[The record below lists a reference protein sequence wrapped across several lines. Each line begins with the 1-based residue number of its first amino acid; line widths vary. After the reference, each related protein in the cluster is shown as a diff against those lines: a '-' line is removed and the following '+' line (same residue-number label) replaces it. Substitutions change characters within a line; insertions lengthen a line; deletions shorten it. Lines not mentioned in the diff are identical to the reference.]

1 MKKSNLKAISFFLLI
16 AMVVSLLSVNIFAE
30 PVVYDISANSDGSLT
45 ATYDSTTYTLTI
57 SGTGEMKDYTQ
68 SNLVPYSSVSR
79 LIKEVVFEDNCSIS
93 SIGSYAFYDCTSL
106 SSINIPSTVE
116 AIGTKAFFY
125 TRNLSTFVL
134 NSNAITFYSD
144 SFGINYSGQNM
155 GSSVSSGKTATVPAS
170 EVYLIDTLTAFGF
183 EVQTTGDAP
192 TEEEKWASYPADA
205 VFEIGA
211 ENLSDVKAYVN
222 KHTGIANIIGTGA
235 IKDYTN
241 SSGSSTPL
249 SNIVSSITDLT
260 IGEGITRVGNYA
272 FYYYNS
278 YNALTK
284 LEKLSLPST
293 LESIGNMAFYNA
305 GNGTGNLVFP
315 KSLKTIGTDSFKIS
329 DFINV
334 SFEEG
339 SNLETIGSSAFY
351 ESTLNSIDL
360 PIGLKS
366 IGESA
371 FERTQKLTSI
381 VLPEGLETIGN
392 NAFYGSYI
400 KSVEIPSTVKSI
412 GQYAFRSAIY
422 VNNITIKATDYE
434 FDKFTFGDG
443 NNTIGISASNKVA
456 TVPASEV
463 YTIEA
468 LTALGYT
475 VSTTGTATEDDKWE
489 SYPTN
494 GTFEMGKENVSDI
507 IAYLNVYSGEL
518 VLRGQ
523 GDTGDYSSSTTPI
536 GTNLVYVRDVIVD
549 EGITRLGNYSLF
561 YGSLYN
567 YNLSLAETISL
578 PSTLKSIG
586 NYVFRNSGIAEV
598 VIPASVEFIG
608 SNAFYESGITTL
620 TFEEGSNLN
629 SIGSNAFYGTTKLT
643 SAILPEGLTSIGE
656 SAFNRS
662 YIKTVE
668 IPSTVTFIGENAFS
682 SAIYVKDITIKATDF
697 EYTSDIFG
705 SSSGYWM
712 GKSTSNKTATV
723 PAKEV
728 FLVDKL
734 TELGYIVSTTGK
746 EATEEDIYASFPS
759 DAIYEIGAET
769 PNNVVAYLNT
779 AKGTLDIVGTGATK
793 DYSNSV
799 PFGSNISSI
808 KNVTISE
815 GITYLGDS
823 LFYQTSPAYGLSSI
837 ESINLPSTLTGIGD
851 RTFGLL
857 GASSTYNSLVIPEGV
872 TSIGTYAFYESKINN
887 LVLPSTLTSIGR
899 MAFYDMTSKTITN
912 LSTETQTIGDGA
924 FDTTNNVYLYS
935 TNTAM
940 LTEAA
945 DMTTEENIHFLDE
958 PATSGVLEN
967 GIKWT
972 FDTET
977 GIITFDTSEATGT
990 ELPSYSAGSQPW
1002 YGASYAY
1009 GGVLG
1014 YDFGGVSSFG
1024 TGALGGL
1031 SYGSSSLTVYG
1042 SSDLSSAVGSALGS
1056 GYSVSYGG
1064 SSSTG
1069 GSTGGDIGG
1078 GSTGGDTSQ
1087 DPSIDTSETG
1097 IWIYVNDEEVDFP
1110 DVQPRVWFGEV
1121 YAPLRFI
1128 NQDLGATVLWDNDTR
1143 TATIQRTTD
1152 SGKKVEIKLTVGSSS
1167 MVVNGKEFTSDEIGM
1182 DATVLIEDGRLLLPG
1197 RAIVKAW
1204 DDVYFKKVY
1213 TATAYRDY
1221 YYYEDDGLGEEKL
1234 EDIEEIENFTETE
1247 VIITP
1252 DNEQE
1257 VLSNYGDTKILVNA
1271 ESTFFYTSTPILIP
1285 IYVDKTGDATI
1296 PTDLYIENKCA
1307 WGPVVVK
1314 NIEFIKANGWE
1325 VKAFDTFDFKNTL
1338 ADSKYIGLTI
1348 NEVVVEE
1355 DGSVDMNESLSSSI
1369 LYKSKKQLTFD
1380 AKIPAQRSA
1389 LKEICAGIIFTV
1401 DFDKVVE

>member
-30 PVVYDISANSDGSLT
+30 PITYDISENGDSSLT
-45 ATYDSTTYTLTI
+45 AVLDTTAYTLTI
-57 SGTGEMKDYTQ
+57 SGSGKMKNY
-68 SNLVPYSSVSR
+68 SNSSSVPWYSNR
-79 LIKEVVFEDNCSIS
+79 NYIKEVVFEEGCAIESIS
-93 SIGSYAFYDCTSL
+93 DYAFYECSALTGIEIPTTVTSIGKLAFYKNSKL
-106 SSINIPSTVE
+106 SN
-116 AIGTKAFFY
+116 
-125 TRNLSTFVL
+125 FVL
-134 NSNAITFYSD
+134 NSDNITFYSD
-144 SFGINYSGQNM
+144 TFGTNYASQNM
-155 GSSVSSGKTATVPAS
+155 GSGVSSGKTATVPAKQ
-170 EVYLIDTLTAFGF
+170 VYIIDTLTAFGY
-183 EVQTTGDAP
+183 EVSTTGDAP
-192 TEEEKWASYPADA
+192 TEEEKWNSYPTDA

-211 ENLSDVKAYVN
+211 ENSSDVKAYVN

-249 SNIVSSITDLT
+249 SNIVSSITDIT

-315 KSLKTIGTDSFKIS
+315 KSLKTIGTDSFKNS

-360 PIGLKS
+360 PIGLKT

-381 VLPEGLETIGN
+381 VLPEGLETIGES
-392 NAFYGSYI
+392 AFYGSYLKKI
-400 KSVEIPSTVKSI
+400 EIPTTVKSI
-412 GQYAFRSAIY
+412 GQYAFRNAVYI
-422 VNNITIKATDYE
+422 NDITIKATDYD
-434 FDKFTFGDG
+434 FDIFTFGDG
-443 NNTIGISASNKVA
+443 TYAMGKSASNKVA
-456 TVPASEV
+456 SVPASEV
-463 YTIEA
+463 YTVEA

-475 VSTTGTATEDDKWE
+475 VSTIGTAIEDDKWN
-489 SYPTN
+489 SYPSN
-494 GTFEMGKENVSDI
+494 STFEMGKENPSDI

-518 VLRGQ
+518 VLKGI
-523 GDTGDYSSSTTPI
+523 GATADYSTSTHTPI
-536 GTNLVYVRDVIVD
+536 GNSNFTFVRDVIVE
-549 EGITRLGNYSLF
+549 EGITRLGNYSL
-561 YGSLYN
+561 YYSSLNN

-586 NYVFRNSGIAEV
+586 NHALRQSGMSEV

-608 SNAFYESGITTL
+608 SDAFYESGITTL

-662 YIKTVE
+662 YVRTVE

-705 SSSGYWM
+705 PSSGYWM

-723 PAKEV
+723 PASEV

-734 TELGYIVSTTGK
+734 TELGYIVSTTGR
-746 EATEEDIYASFPS
+746 EATEEDIFASYPA
-759 DAIYEIGAET
+759 DAVYEIGAES
-769 PNNVVAYLNT
+769 PNNIVAYLNT
-779 AKGTLDIVGTGATK
+779 AKGTLDIIGSGATK
-793 DYSNSV
+793 DFSNSV

-808 KNVTISE
+808 KKVTISE
-815 GITYLGDS
+815 GITYLGNH
-823 LFYQTSPAYGLSSI
+823 LFYQTSPAYGLSSV
-837 ESINLPSTLTGIGD
+837 ETLSLPTTLEGIG
-851 RTFGLL
+851 THVFGKLN
-857 GASSTYNSLVIPEGV
+857 ADTLVIPEGV

-924 FDTTNNVYLYS
+924 FDTTNHVYLYS

-958 PATSGVLEN
+958 PATSGVLDN

-972 FDTET
+972 YDTET

-1024 TGALGGL
+1024 SGALGGL
-1031 SYGSSSLTVYG
+1031 LYGSSSLTVYG

-1078 GSTGGDTSQ
+1078 GSTGDDESQ
-1087 DPSIDTSETG
+1087 DPSTDTSETG

-1355 DGSVDMNESLSSSI
+1355 NGSVDMNESLSSSI

>member
-1 MKKSNLKAISFFLLI
+1 
-16 AMVVSLLSVNIFAE
+16 
-30 PVVYDISANSDGSLT
+30 
-45 ATYDSTTYTLTI
+45 
-57 SGTGEMKDYTQ
+57 
-68 SNLVPYSSVSR
+68 LVQVQ
-79 LIKEVVFEDNCSIS
+79 V
-93 SIGSYAFYDCTSL
+93 IGWEK
-106 SSINIPSTVE
+106 VHH
-116 AIGTKAFFY
+116 
-125 TRNLSTFVL
+125 
-134 NSNAITFYSD
+134 
-144 SFGINYSGQNM
+144 
-155 GSSVSSGKTATVPAS
+155 KTATVPAS
-170 EVYLIDTLTAFGF
+170 
-183 EVQTTGDAP
+183 
-192 TEEEKWASYPADA
+192 
-205 VFEIGA
+205 
-211 ENLSDVKAYVN
+211 
-222 KHTGIANIIGTGA
+222 
-235 IKDYTN
+235 
-241 SSGSSTPL
+241 
-249 SNIVSSITDLT
+249 
-260 IGEGITRVGNYA
+260 
-272 FYYYNS
+272 
-278 YNALTK
+278 
-284 LEKLSLPST
+284 
-293 LESIGNMAFYNA
+293 
-305 GNGTGNLVFP
+305 
-315 KSLKTIGTDSFKIS
+315 
-329 DFINV
+329 
-334 SFEEG
+334 
-339 SNLETIGSSAFY
+339 
-351 ESTLNSIDL
+351 
-360 PIGLKS
+360 
-366 IGESA
+366 
-371 FERTQKLTSI
+371 
-381 VLPEGLETIGN
+381 
-392 NAFYGSYI
+392 
-400 KSVEIPSTVKSI
+400 
-412 GQYAFRSAIY
+412 
-422 VNNITIKATDYE
+422 
-434 FDKFTFGDG
+434 
-443 NNTIGISASNKVA
+443 
-456 TVPASEV
+456 
-463 YTIEA
+463 
-468 LTALGYT
+468 
-475 VSTTGTATEDDKWE
+475 
-489 SYPTN
+489 
-494 GTFEMGKENVSDI
+494 
-507 IAYLNVYSGEL
+507 
-518 VLRGQ
+518 
-523 GDTGDYSSSTTPI
+523 
-536 GTNLVYVRDVIVD
+536 
-549 EGITRLGNYSLF
+549 
-561 YGSLYN
+561 
-567 YNLSLAETISL
+567 
-578 PSTLKSIG
+578 
-586 NYVFRNSGIAEV
+586 
-598 VIPASVEFIG
+598 
-608 SNAFYESGITTL
+608 
-620 TFEEGSNLN
+620 
-629 SIGSNAFYGTTKLT
+629 
-643 SAILPEGLTSIGE
+643 
-656 SAFNRS
+656 
-662 YIKTVE
+662 
-668 IPSTVTFIGENAFS
+668 
-682 SAIYVKDITIKATDF
+682 
-697 EYTSDIFG
+697 
-705 SSSGYWM
+705 
-712 GKSTSNKTATV
+712 
-723 PAKEV
+723 EV

-734 TELGYIVSTTGK
+734 TELGYIVSTTGR
-746 EATEEDIYASFPS
+746 EATEEDIFASYPA
-759 DAIYEIGAET
+759 DAVYEIGAES
-769 PNNVVAYLNT
+769 PNNIVAYLNT
-779 AKGTLDIVGTGATK
+779 AKGTLDIIGSGATK
-793 DYSNSV
+793 DFSNSV

-808 KNVTISE
+808 KKVTISE
-815 GITYLGDS
+815 GITYLGNH
-823 LFYQTSPAYGLSSI
+823 LFYQTSPAYGLSSV
-837 ESINLPSTLTGIGD
+837 ETLSLPTTLEGIG
-851 RTFGLL
+851 THVFGKLN
-857 GASSTYNSLVIPEGV
+857 ADTLVIPEGV

-924 FDTTNNVYLYS
+924 FDTTNHVYLYS

-958 PATSGVLEN
+958 PATSGVLDN

-972 FDTET
+972 YDTET

-1024 TGALGGL
+1024 SGALGGL
-1031 SYGSSSLTVYG
+1031 LYGSSSLTVYG

-1078 GSTGGDTSQ
+1078 GSTGDDESQ
-1087 DPSIDTSETG
+1087 DPSTDTSETG

-1355 DGSVDMNESLSSSI
+1355 NGSVDMNESLSSSI